1 MRTRELYATRRS
13 EGGRGSQQEVPI
25 LRTLPAFG
33 GCLAIVFVGVYVRCK
48 MAFMTPCIHV
58 CKGFVLSLSELVAVC
73 KHACGGMFFEDE
85 RLYLLLLLHLLD
97 WFCTRFLEIAL

>member
-1 MRTRELYATRRS
+1 
-13 EGGRGSQQEVPI
+13 
-25 LRTLPAFG
+25 
-33 GCLAIVFVGVYVRCK
+33 
-48 MAFMTPCIHV
+48 
-58 CKGFVLSLSELVAVC
+58 VLSLSELVAVC